1 MPVSTQPGFHPYS
14 PSFPG
19 YYPMQGHP
27 APYPNPQ
34 PRSQEQTATVASKEV
49 SESEN
54 RGRRRTRA
62 ERSRNRT
69 LTHSIERGEERP
81 AGDGEKSTRPKKK
94 GRNRNLNATEN
105 LVLIQE
111 CCKHAEMYQSGN
123 KPKFWA
129 MIKQILKDRTGYS
142 LAFPGQT
149 VKHWVEALLSEQVD
163 DETWTGT
170 QMEKHDFRAALAR
183 FADHWSKVEEE
194 IKAAA
199 IVMPQYVAENLEDAS
214 KQASI
219 PLAQISIPPLVAES
233 LGATKEVERSQS
245 NGQSGPRR
253 DPSTTAV
260 PGSRI
265 RTLPTGFMT
274 GSRGRDDNGLHD
286 MPSDP
291 VVALAAGKAYVQNIT
306 ESIRQPVE
314 KDSAAVKEALYSMVD
329 VINARLD
336 KFEEMLRTI
345 MDAVCAQKGPQEPE
359 RMEQSSPSSSQDS
372 NE

>member
-1 MPVSTQPGFHPYS
+1 M
-14 PSFPG
+14 
-19 YYPMQGHP
+19 
-27 APYPNPQ
+27 
-34 PRSQEQTATVASKEV
+34 
-49 SESEN
+49 
-54 RGRRRTRA
+54 
-62 ERSRNRT
+62 
-69 LTHSIERGEERP
+69 
-81 AGDGEKSTRPKKK
+81 
-94 GRNRNLNATEN
+94 
-105 LVLIQE
+105 
-111 CCKHAEMYQSGN
+111 
-123 KPKFWA
+123 
-129 MIKQILKDRTGYS
+129 
-142 LAFPGQT
+142 
-149 VKHWVEALLSEQVD
+149 KHWVEALLSEQVD

-170 QMEKHDFRAALAR
+170 QMEKHNFRAALAR

-199 IVMPQYVAENLEDAS
+199 IVMPPYVAENLEDAS
-214 KQASI
+214 KRASS
-219 PLAQISIPPLVAES
+219 PLAQISIPPLGAKS
-233 LGATKEVERSQS
+233 LGATKEVETSQS
-245 NGQSGPRR
+245 DGQSGPRR

-291 VVALAAGKAYVQNIT
+291 VVALAASIENAGKANLQNIT
-306 ESIRQPVE
+306 ESIRQPAE

-329 VINARLD
+329 VMNARLD

-359 RMEQSSPSSSQDS
+359 RMDQSSPSSGQDS